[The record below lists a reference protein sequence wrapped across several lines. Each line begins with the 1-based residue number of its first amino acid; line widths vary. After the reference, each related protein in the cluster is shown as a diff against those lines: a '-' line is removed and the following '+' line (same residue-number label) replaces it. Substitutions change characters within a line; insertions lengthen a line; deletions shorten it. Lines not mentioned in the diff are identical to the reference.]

1 MAKKMISCIFMFIF
15 FFACLLLLLLL
26 LSQGGGGEGT
36 AQNNLYGEAPPERS
50 TFSGITYES
59 RRVGISLVE
68 VYERVGKSVI
78 SVCTKALTGLTDAF
92 YGSEKFE
99 KMFWFCD

>member
-15 FFACLLLLLLL
+15 FCL
-26 LSQGGGGEGT
+26 SVVVAVTFVPRGGGEGT
-36 AQNNLYGEAPPERS
+36 PQNNLYGEAPPERS
-50 TFSGITYES
+50 TFSDITYDS

-78 SVCTKALTGLTDAF
+78 SVCTKALPGLTDAF

>member
-15 FFACLLLLLLL
+15 FLLVCCCCCYFCPK
-26 LSQGGGGEGT
+26 GGGGGT